1 MTTRHDPPLVE
12 RRRPQIELDQFLAIV
27 SHALRNP
34 VQAISTNAWLIKS
47 RTTDEK
53 LARPAEAI
61 ERQVQRLSQ
70 VLDDLLDVAHVSRR
84 AELHLEPVSLQSVV
98 SAAVVSTQATVDS
111 HRRELTVEMTKE
123 RLPVLADTR
132 RLQQAIGNLLNN
144 AVKYSPQQGLILV
157 TVKRDKREA
166 VVSVKDEGVGISEQ
180 EMPRIF
186 ERFVER
192 IAARKPGE
200 EGYGLGLHVARELI
214 EGHGGKVEAKSAGC
228 GKGSEFVVR
237 IPLSHAGFAGT
248 HAHEPQ
254 EDAAPGERLAIL
266 VVDDSHDAA
275 DSLAEVL
282 SAQGHDARAVY
293 GGAQALELASQTA
306 FDVALVDIGMPSVDG
321 LEVARRISGSREGAK
336 TLLVAVTGWGAN
348 ADREQSK
355 AAGFAYHLTK
365 PIDYDTLGALL
376 ATAARGRRGGASAR
390 G

>member
-1 MTTRHDPPLVE
+1 MIPTHDPPLVE
-12 RRRPQIELDQFLAIV
+12 RRRPQIQLEQFLGIV

-47 RTTDEK
+47 RTADEK

-61 ERQVQRLSQ
+61 ERQVARLSQ
-70 VLDDLLDVAHVSRR
+70 VLDDLLDMARVSRR
-84 AELHLEPVSLQSVV
+84 TELDLETVNLQGVV
-98 SAAVVSTQATVDS
+98 SAAVVATQASVDS
-111 HRRELTVEMTKE
+111 HRREVTVEMAKE
-123 RLPVLADTR
+123 PLPVLADAR
-132 RLQQAIGNLLNN
+132 RLGQAIGNLLNN

-166 VVSVKDEGVGISEQ
+166 VISVKDEGVGIAAEDL
-180 EMPRIF
+180 PGVF
-186 ERFVER
+186 ERFVKR
-192 IAARKPGE
+192 GVTRNPGE

-214 EGHGGKVEAKSAGC
+214 EGHGGKVEARSAGA
-228 GKGSEFVVR
+228 GKGSEFIARV
-237 IPLSHAGFAGT
+237 PLASARAVDKHG
-248 HAHEPQ
+248 HE
-254 EDAAPGERLAIL
+254 EERAESAPLAIL

-282 SAQGHDARAVY
+282 AAQGHDACAAY
-293 GGAQALELASQTA
+293 GGAQALQLASQRP

-321 LEVARRISGSREGAK
+321 LEVARQISHSPQGAK

-348 ADREQSK
+348 ADRERSK

-376 ATAARGRRGGASAR
+376 ATAARGRRAAASAR